1 MFGFGKKEETK
12 SEPVVEQQAASSVV
26 EAPKEKAE
34 LSPKEMFKPK
44 KVEKKEKVYME
55 YEVILSKNTAINGNI
70 SVNGCTRIDG
80 YVEGTLTVNSTLL
93 VGETGNI
100 KANVYVD
107 NMTVAGTVTGE
118 IVCKGKL
125 ELLAS
130 AKISGEIKYG
140 ALVINEGA
148 AISGNMARIE
158 EGK

>member
-1 MFGFGKKEETK
+1 MFGFGKKEEPASTT
-12 SEPVVEQQAASSVV
+12 VVEQKAVSTVA
-26 EAPKEKAE
+26 EAPKEESKPSE
-34 LSPKEMFKPK
+34 IFKPK
-44 KVEKKEKVYME
+44 KIDKVEKKERTYME
-55 YEVILSKNTAINGNI
+55 YEVILSKNTAINGNM

-80 YVEGTLTVNSTLL
+80 YIEGTLTVNSTLL

-118 IVCKGKL
+118 VVCKGKL

-140 ALVINEGA
+140 SLVINEGA
-148 AISGNMARIE
+148 QISGNMAKL
-158 EGK
+158 EG